1 MNQYEQNTNEAYWMR
16 RDQKEKMESLYGCP
30 LDLLEDEPLSPA
42 RGVVTGLVVTSFLAF
57 VGVVAYFA
65 MSLCR

>member
-1 MNQYEQNTNEAYWMR
+1 MNKKITNEAYWMQ

-30 LDLLEDEPLSPA
+30 FDFPEDDPLRPA
-42 RGVVTGLVVTSFLAF
+42 RGIVTGLVVTSFLAF